1 MQKVLCQVI
10 GTMCGVRLRNGNTWH
25 GHGLHHRSGRAMD
38 NEGHIQMK
46 ENIIET
52 LKKHYEA
59 KILEHKLNIDIMIAN
74 PRAIP
79 EHENFT
85 QAIDKE
91 LSELANAHD
100 KLEALLEYF

>member
-1 MQKVLCQVI
+1 MY
-10 GTMCGVRLRNGNTWH
+10 GVKLRDDYDWH
-25 GHGLHHRSGRAMD
+25 SHGRYYRPGCAMD
-38 NEGHIQMK
+38 DKGFILMK
-46 ENIIET
+46 ENIIDT
-52 LKKHYEA
+52 LKKYYEA

-91 LSELANAHD
+91 LAELANAHD

>member
-1 MQKVLCQVI
+1 MY
-10 GTMCGVRLRNGNTWH
+10 GVRLHDGNNRY
-25 GHGLHHRSGRAMD
+25 GHGLHHRLGRAMD
-38 NEGHIQMK
+38 DKGFIQMK

-59 KILEHKLNIDIMIAN
+59 KILEHKLNIDIMMAN

-79 EHENFT
+79 EHENFSY
-85 QAIDKE
+85 AIDKE
-91 LSELANAHD
+91 LAELANAHD

>member
-1 MQKVLCQVI
+1 
-10 GTMCGVRLRNGNTWH
+10 
-25 GHGLHHRSGRAMD
+25 MD
-38 NEGHIQMK
+38 DEGYIQMK
-46 ENIIET
+46 ENIIDT

-79 EHENFT
+79 EHENFV

-100 KLEALLEYF
+100 KLEALLKYF